1 MTGGSG
7 VAEAALFIGWGAP
20 VRGREAK
27 GLQVFGEGAQY
38 FGQLQQDGAIEG
50 FDTVVLGPHGGDL
63 YGFFLL
69 RASAAQLDALRAR
82 DDFFRLTARAGLV
95 VERLGV
101 VPAAV
106 DEAVQQQ
113 LVVYQE
119 AIQELT

>member
-1 MTGGSG
+1 VID

-27 GLQVFGEGAQY
+27 GLEVFGEAAQF
-38 FGQLQQDGAIEG
+38 FGQLGQDGAIES
-50 FDTVVLGPHGGDL
+50 FDAVILGPHGGDL

-69 RASAAQLDALRAR
+69 RATTAQLDQLRAR
-82 DDFFRLTARAGLV
+82 DDFMRLIARAGLL

-106 DEAVQQQ
+106 DEGIQQQ
-113 LVVYQE
+113 IGIFQE
-119 AIQELT
+119 AVQELT

>member
-1 MTGGSG
+1 

-27 GLQVFGEGAQY
+27 GLEVFGEGVQFFA
-38 FGQLQQDGAIEG
+38 QLQQDGTIESL
-50 FDTVVLGPHGGDL
+50 DTVLLEPHGGDL

-69 RASAAQLDALRAR
+69 RGTTAKLDELRGR
-82 DDFFRLTARAGLV
+82 EDFIRLTARAGLI

-106 DEAVQQQ
+106 DEGIQQQ
-113 LVVYQE
+113 ITLYQE
-119 AIQELT
+119 AVQDLT

>member
-1 MTGGSG
+1 

-38 FGQLQQDGAIEG
+38 FGQLQQDGEIES

-69 RASAAQLDALRAR
+69 RATTAQLDAVRAR
-82 DDFFRLTARAGLV
+82 DDFLRITARAGLV
-95 VERLGV
+95 VERLGI

-106 DEAVQQQ
+106 DEAVQRQ
-113 LVVYQE
+113 LTLYQE
-119 AIQELT
+119 AVQELT